1 MFGRILMV
9 RHGPTCCREETIDA
23 VCGPKGNG
31 GQLVATARNAI
42 FLAFIV
48 IQFHQSVLFGASSF
62 SAFVATLGGR
72 LPSLVFSLYL
82 DFLVV
87 GEVAVVRKFRRI
99 ACGR

>member
-1 MFGRILMV
+1 MFGRVLMV
-9 RHGPTCCREETIDA
+9 RHGPTRCCEETIDA

-31 GQLVATARNAI
+31 GQLVATARHAF

-48 IQFHQSVLFGASSF
+48 IKFHQTVLFGAGSF
-62 SAFVATLGGR
+62 SAFVATLERKAVVVG
-72 LPSLVFSLYL
+72 FYL